1 LAEVD
6 EEGPADWDSRAD
18 DNGRDAL
25 KLEVADFGPEN
36 RALRDG
42 LGDSLETVLDRF
54 ATILHENIKKL
65 EDSEI
70 EGSWTLANWLSDS
83 EKELDY
89 LQREQDKKDAYI
101 DKLTIQVT
109 AAKAKEDKVWEIYF

>member
-1 LAEVD
+1 M
-6 EEGPADWDSRAD
+6 
-18 DNGRDAL
+18 

-54 ATILHENIKKL
+54 ALILQENIKKL

-101 DKLTIQVT
+101 DKLTIQIT